1 MAAYEGPR
9 LMLDPGLTALALR
22 GLHEGSGHYP
32 FLDQFRARGRSTTR
46 GVPSRW
52 PTPWRRALQW
62 CLTWRRPAAAI

>member
-32 FLDQFRARGRSTTR
+32 FLDQFRARGRSATR
-46 GVPSRW
+46 GVPAGCPRFSSASRSIV
-52 PTPWRRALQW
+52 RCSAG
-62 CLTWRRPAAAI
+62 